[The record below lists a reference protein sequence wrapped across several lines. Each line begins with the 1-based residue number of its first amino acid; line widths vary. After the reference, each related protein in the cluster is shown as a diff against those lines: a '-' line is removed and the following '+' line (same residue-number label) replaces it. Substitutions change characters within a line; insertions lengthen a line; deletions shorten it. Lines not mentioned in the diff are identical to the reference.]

1 MNKPVPVGTLGLLI
15 QNHHP
20 ALQHFPS
27 EKHSTYPWWN
37 IVTHSRSIILDDLPS
52 DLQPIVQTID
62 NFERNHKLG
71 LLFEGKAG
79 KGKVLVG
86 AMDYDQLLGQIEG
99 RQFIHSLLQYM
110 ESDDFQPT
118 YEMTVNALNQL
129 LFK

>member
-1 MNKPVPVGTLGLLI
+1 M
-15 QNHHP
+15 
-20 ALQHFPS
+20 
-27 EKHSTYPWWN
+27 HSTYPWWN
-37 IVTHSRSIILDDLPS
+37 IVTHSSSIILDDLPA

-71 LLFEGKAG
+71 LLFECKVGS
-79 KGKVLVG
+79 GKVLVG
-86 AMDYDQLLGQIEG
+86 ALDYDQLLSQIEG